1 MSFLAKKFGS
11 GKKSHKSKKA
21 PQGPST
27 SEAIQQLRET
37 EDILIKKQEFL
48 ENKIQQVMRFKCFG
62 EPSGLFESWK
72 ILLINNRISF
82 HWCY

>member
-1 MSFLAKKFGS
+1 MSFLLKKFGV

-37 EDILIKKQEFL
+37 EDILIKKQEYL
-48 ENKIQQVMRFKCFG
+48 ENKIQKVR
-62 EPSGLFESWK
+62 
-72 ILLINNRISF
+72 N
-82 HWCY
+82 